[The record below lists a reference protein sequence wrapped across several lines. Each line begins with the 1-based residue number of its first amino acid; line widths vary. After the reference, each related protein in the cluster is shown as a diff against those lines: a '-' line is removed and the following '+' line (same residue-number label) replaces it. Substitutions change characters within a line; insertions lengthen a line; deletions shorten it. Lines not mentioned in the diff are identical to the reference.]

1 VSKTKEQKFVYLFH
15 FSIKPTVQLTKS
27 MFGEAPKVLAKYSEE
42 GLGLVLDFKIFKIC
56 KIF

>member
-1 VSKTKEQKFVYLFH
+1 
-15 FSIKPTVQLTKS
+15 